1 MKSGCKVLV
10 GKGRDHMVEMGIDAR
25 MILKCILEKRVVSIL
40 NNRLNLNKIRFSVAG
55 SCEHGNEHSGPI
67 KRRGIS

>member
-1 MKSGCKVLV
+1 
-10 GKGRDHMVEMGIDAR
+10 MVEMGIDAR